1 MSELLQE
8 FIAEARDFLQEI
20 GEKLM
25 ALEDDPQSA
34 ELLGELFRCV
44 HTLKGNSGLFDLP
57 EMSKV
62 LHAAEDLMDAV
73 RSHQIQYSQELAD
86 TLLDAMDFV
95 GQLLD
100 ELETSGKLDP
110 SHGGR
115 SVELVRCLRSLIPTA
130 GEALEEL
137 TADNSPRDK
146 KETSGTPV
154 SLSIGE
160 IPEGARLEAF
170 RMGTK
175 GVPLFIV
182 SYRPEEECFFKGED
196 PFYLSRMT
204 PGLIWGT
211 VLGRGGWPS
220 LKEFDCYRCTLDFHF
235 LCAAPRSEL
244 EDHFRYVLDQV
255 SLRALSPLELVIPQG
270 LVGGIVDSEAF
281 VSRAL
286 ELLENDD
293 FPNLKILAEKLTLE
307 LSEVSWAASVLRW
320 LIAMVEAS
328 PQYKEEM
335 RRLLLCLKAGIQP
348 DWKKEELVCTE
359 ETWANPSSAQKL
371 HEKLRELSPDE
382 AKRVLAILC
391 AQREVLSLMEVDRG
405 FQGRMEACAATISAC
420 LWRLGEG
427 APAVQGLLSSCL
439 EGLTVTPLLHWLD
452 DLLGASREAVDVQLA
467 DNGQPQERP
476 QEVSR
481 MDSGPNEE
489 DEALKLGRPIEER
502 RATKALKVDPA
513 KVDQLMNLVGEMV
526 VAKNSLPYLA
536 SRAENEFGIREL
548 AHQIK
553 TQYAVINRIV
563 EEMQDAVMKLRMIPL
578 SLILQRFPR
587 MVRDLSRKLGKK
599 VELVLEGG
607 ETEVDKNIVD
617 AIAEPLVHLIR
628 NSLDHGIEM
637 PDERAAAGKSACGR
651 IVVRCKQESDGVV
664 IEVTDDGR
672 GIDPFL
678 IKRRAYERGLISG
691 ETMERMSD
699 QDAINLIFA
708 PGFSTAQDVSDISG
722 RGVGMDV
729 VRSAVER
736 IGGSVKV
743 TSEKGKGTGVILRL
757 PFSMAVTKVMM
768 VRSDSQVFGV
778 PMEQVLETVRIPI
791 SNINSFKRNRS
802 AVLRGRIVPLL
813 ALNELL
819 GIPSEPVASES
830 GELAALIIRSR
841 EEKVG
846 LLVDDFDGVQEVI
859 LKPLPGDLARISCY
873 AGTAILG
880 DGSVL
885 LVINPKE
892 MIQWQ

>member
-8 FIAEARDFLQEI
+8 FIAEAREFLQEI

-25 ALEDDPQSA
+25 ALEDDPKNA
-34 ELLGELFRCV
+34 ELLAELFRCV

-62 LHAAEDLMDAV
+62 LHAAEDLMDGV
-73 RSHQIQYSQELAD
+73 RSHQIPYSQELAD

-95 GQLLD
+95 SQLLD
-100 ELETSGKLDP
+100 ELEASGKLDP
-110 SHGGR
+110 SHGRR
-115 SVELVRCLRSLIPTA
+115 SVELVRCLRSLILTA
-130 GEALEEL
+130 GEDLEEL
-137 TADNSPRDK
+137 SADNPSSEK
-146 KETSGTPV
+146 KGTSEG
-154 SLSIGE
+154 IGSVPIGD
-160 IPEGARLEAF
+160 IPEKARLVAF
-170 RMGTK
+170 RTGAG

-196 PFYLSRMT
+196 PFYLGRMT

-211 VLGRGGWPS
+211 VVKRGGWPP
-220 LKEFDCYRCTLDFHF
+220 LGEFDCYRCMLDFHF

-244 EDHFRYVLDQV
+244 EDHFRYVLDQI

-270 LVGGIVDSEAF
+270 VVGGIIDSEAF

-293 FPNLKILAEKLTLE
+293 FPNLKVLAEKLSLE
-307 LSEVSWAASVLRW
+307 LSELSWAASVLRW
-320 LIAMVEAS
+320 LIAMVEAA

-348 DWKKEELVCTE
+348 DWKKEELICTE
-359 ETWANPSSAQKL
+359 DSWANPSSAQKL
-371 HEKLRELSPDE
+371 HEKLQELSPDE
-382 AKRVLAILC
+382 AKRILAILC
-391 AQREVLSLMEVDRG
+391 TQKEVMSLMEADKG
-405 FQGRMEACAATISAC
+405 FRGRMEACVATISSC
-420 LWRLGEG
+420 LGRLGKRD
-427 APAVQGLLSSCL
+427 PSLQGLLSKCL
-439 EGLTVTPLLHWLD
+439 ETLTVTPLLHWLE
-452 DLLGASREAVDVQLA
+452 DLLEVPLAASHIQSA
-467 DNGQPQERP
+467 DIAQSQGQPQEISQTEHESN
-476 QEVSR
+476 QEDERLKLSR
-481 MDSGPNEE
+481 PNEE
-489 DEALKLGRPIEER
+489 R
-502 RATKALKVDPA
+502 RSTKALKVDPA
-513 KVDQLMNLVGEMV
+513 KVDQLVNLVGEMV
-526 VAKNSLPYLA
+526 VAKNSLVYLA
-536 SRAENEFGIREL
+536 SRAEDEFGIREL

-553 TQYAVINRIV
+553 TQHAVINRIV
-563 EEMQDAVMKLRMIPL
+563 EEMHDAIMKLRMIPV

-587 MVRDLSRKLGKK
+587 MVRDLSRKLGKT

-607 ETEVDKNIVD
+607 EAEVDTNIAD

-628 NSLDHGIEM
+628 NSLDHGIET
-637 PDERAAAGKSACGR
+637 PDERAVAGKPACGR

-672 GIDPFL
+672 GIDPAL
-678 IKRRAYERGLISG
+678 IKRKAYERGLIGG
-691 ETMERMSD
+691 ETLERMSD

-708 PGFSTAQDVSDISG
+708 PGFSTAQDVSDLSG

-729 VRSAVER
+729 VRTAVEK

-802 AVLRGRIVPLL
+802 VVLRGRVVPLL

-819 GIPSEPVASES
+819 GIPSEPVANEN
-830 GELAALIIRSR
+830 GELAALVIRSH

-846 LLVDDFDGVQEVI
+846 LLVDDFDGVHEVI

>member
-1 MSELLQE
+1 
-8 FIAEARDFLQEI
+8 
-20 GEKLM
+20 
-25 ALEDDPQSA
+25 
-34 ELLGELFRCV
+34 
-44 HTLKGNSGLFDLP
+44 
-57 EMSKV
+57 
-62 LHAAEDLMDAV
+62 
-73 RSHQIQYSQELAD
+73 
-86 TLLDAMDFV
+86 
-95 GQLLD
+95 
-100 ELETSGKLDP
+100 
-110 SHGGR
+110 
-115 SVELVRCLRSLIPTA
+115 
-130 GEALEEL
+130 
-137 TADNSPRDK
+137 
-146 KETSGTPV
+146 
-154 SLSIGE
+154 
-160 IPEGARLEAF
+160 
-170 RMGTK
+170 
-175 GVPLFIV
+175 
-182 SYRPEEECFFKGED
+182 
-196 PFYLSRMT
+196 
-204 PGLIWGT
+204 
-211 VLGRGGWPS
+211 
-220 LKEFDCYRCTLDFHF
+220 
-235 LCAAPRSEL
+235 
-244 EDHFRYVLDQV
+244 
-255 SLRALSPLELVIPQG
+255 
-270 LVGGIVDSEAF
+270 
-281 VSRAL
+281 
-286 ELLENDD
+286 
-293 FPNLKILAEKLTLE
+293 
-307 LSEVSWAASVLRW
+307 
-320 LIAMVEAS
+320 MVEAS

-651 IVVRCKQESDGVV
+651 IVVKCKQESDGVV

-678 IKRRAYERGLISG
+678 IKRRAHERGLISG

-736 IGGSVKV
+736 IGGYVKV

-819 GIPSEPVASES
+819 GIPSEPVASEN